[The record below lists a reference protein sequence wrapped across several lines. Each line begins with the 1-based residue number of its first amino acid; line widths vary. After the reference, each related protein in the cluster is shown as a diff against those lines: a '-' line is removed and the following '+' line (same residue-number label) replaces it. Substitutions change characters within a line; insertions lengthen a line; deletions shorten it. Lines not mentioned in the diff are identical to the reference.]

1 MALSDVEIWME
12 LQAGAVIIDP
22 VPDATQVNA
31 SSVDL
36 HLGPIVQVFKPNP
49 GGVEL
54 DLRNAN
60 ATTLLEYATDTVDMR
75 ATGSYTLPKGVLA
88 IGYTKETVT
97 LPAHL
102 CARVEGRSTFARFG
116 LSIHNTAPTIQ
127 AGFRGQIA
135 LELTNAGGIPLKLS
149 EGLII
154 CQLILE
160 KLGRPAAKPY
170 MGQFQNQQA

>member
-22 VPDATQVNA
+22 APDATQVNA

-36 HLGPIVQVFKPNP
+36 HLGAIVQVFKPNP

-60 ATTLLEYATDTVDMR
+60 AGTLIEYATDTIDMGIN
-75 ATGSYTLPKGVLA
+75 GSYTLPNGVLA
-88 IGYTKETVT
+88 IGFTRETIT

-102 CARVEGRSTFARFG
+102 CARVEGRSSFARFG
-116 LSIHNTAPTIQ
+116 LSIHNTARR
-127 AGFRGQIA
+127 FRPDSGVR
-135 LELTNAGGIPLKLS
+135 LRS
-149 EGLII
+149 S
-154 CQLILE
+154 
-160 KLGRPAAKPY
+160 
-170 MGQFQNQQA
+170 